1 MMWGAR
7 RLQQDIE
14 SELATVRQLLGTT
27 RQNSHDPRTVEE
39 LANLIELSTQNIA
52 LMMQSDYENVTRLG
66 NQAHEGRLAALE
78 QMFAEHQRD
87 MEEFRT
93 RLDKLSADY
102 FRRGRETG

>member
-1 MMWGAR
+1 MWGAR

-14 SELATVRQLLGTT
+14 SELATVRQLLGTI

-66 NQAHEGRLAALE
+66 NTAHEGRLAALE
-78 QMFAEHQRD
+78 KMLAEQQRD
-87 MEEFRT
+87 LEELRKTLDELTVIHFRK
-93 RLDKLSADY
+93 RDA
-102 FRRGRETG
+102 G